1 MTKLNEVDYQLIAEA
16 KKVIAKNYDGVKFN
30 HTVGAALLTK
40 EGKIYT
46 GVNVYSVFGACA
58 EMIALGKAISEGERN
73 FLTIVAVNGLNGE
86 IMPPCGNCRQLL
98 SDYLPDGYVI
108 IEDNKQIK
116 KIKIKNL
123 IPYPYHT
130 EY

>member
-1 MTKLNEVDYQLIAEA
+1 
-16 KKVIAKNYDGVKFN
+16 
-30 HTVGAALLTK
+30 
-40 EGKIYT
+40 
-46 GVNVYSVFGACA
+46 
-58 EMIALGKAISEGERN
+58 MIALGKAISEGERN